1 MQPIAI
7 FAAAA
12 AAFLSSVPQV
22 SAHTRFPEC
31 KNLLVTPTV
40 KIPAPGYD
48 PSIPMVPS
56 GPLVKQQFD
65 TTVFSTSPIPTDPSS
80 PHYKYA
86 VMISN
91 MMVEGDTPAGWAHMI
106 KNCYMRPF
114 DAETLTQTQ
123 SLTQQLR
130 AKGKDISRVDEKR
143 PGLPLQIAGFQ
154 INKDGGGPYRCK
166 LDYTGSGQSFGPW
179 LTRKGNI
186 YIKPWVVMNGNKNAE
201 CSGASGEAP
210 ECVGKQWGILVDI
223 PKPLPM
229 QCRGAYGVHKNICIL
244 RSENEAKNG
253 PFGGCWPVQIEPPPG
268 LKPPKT
274 RIVVNTKTPEPIPKY
289 GDAGYDVQKDSYDE
303 GAKAYY

>member
-31 KNLLVTPTV
+31 KNLLVTPAV

-91 MMVEGDTPAGWAHMI
+91 MMVEVPSTIFITIGFKILH
-106 KNCYMRPF
+106 
-114 DAETLTQTQ
+114 QTIQ
-123 SLTQQLR
+123 
-130 AKGKDISRVDEKR
+130 SRVIL
-143 PGLPLQIAGFQ
+143 LP
-154 INKDGGGPYRCK
+154 
-166 LDYTGSGQSFGPW
+166 
-179 LTRKGNI
+179 
-186 YIKPWVVMNGNKNAE
+186 
-201 CSGASGEAP
+201 
-210 ECVGKQWGILVDI
+210 VG
-223 PKPLPM
+223 
-229 QCRGAYGVHKNICIL
+229 R
-244 RSENEAKNG
+244 
-253 PFGGCWPVQIEPPPG
+253 
-268 LKPPKT
+268 T
-274 RIVVNTKTPEPIPKY
+274 
-289 GDAGYDVQKDSYDE
+289 
-303 GAKAYY
+303 